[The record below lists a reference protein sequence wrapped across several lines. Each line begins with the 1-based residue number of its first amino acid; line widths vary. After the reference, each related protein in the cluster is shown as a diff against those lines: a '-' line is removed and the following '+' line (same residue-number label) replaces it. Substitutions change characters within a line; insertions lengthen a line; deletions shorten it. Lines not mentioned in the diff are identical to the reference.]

1 MHSNTIATDTLIGSA
16 AAPCSA
22 DPDLFF
28 GGHTEREDGD
38 MGGPTL
44 EVMQRAA
51 RLSEAARTA
60 CLLRCPLAQQRRCA
74 KEALNQDVA
83 YGVWAGVQLPGD
95 LARKVPVLNA
105 QREILRGIAEGT
117 IDPRTHPSNAPLLRA
132 ASDETVPAV
141 AQLRKPRKPSSP
153 GLPTA
158 ATA

>member
-1 MHSNTIATDTLIGSA
+1 MNSNAIAVNTLSDTA

-51 RLSEAARTA
+51 RLSETARTA

-95 LARKVPVLNA
+95 LARKIPVLNA

-117 IDPRTHPSNAPLLRA
+117 IDPRTHPSNASLLRA
-132 ASDETVPAV
+132 ASDGKAPTVT
-141 AQLRKPRKPSSP
+141 QLRPPRNPSSAL
-153 GLPTA
+153 LP
-158 ATA
+158 ATATA

>member
-1 MHSNTIATDTLIGSA
+1 MNSNTIATDTLIVTA

-51 RLSEAARTA
+51 RLSETARTA
-60 CLLRCPLAQQRRCA
+60 CLVRCPLAQQRRCA

-95 LARKVPVLNA
+95 LARKVPVLNS

-117 IDPRTHPSNAPLLRA
+117 IDPRTHPSNASLLRA
-132 ASDETVPAV
+132 ASDETMPTV
-141 AQLRKPRKPSSP
+141 AQLRPSRNPSSP

>member
-1 MHSNTIATDTLIGSA
+1 MHSNTIATDNRGDTA
-16 AAPCSA
+16 TAPCSA

-51 RLSEAARTA
+51 RLSETARTA
-60 CLLRCPLAQQRRCA
+60 CLLHCPRAQQRRCA
-74 KEALNQDVA
+74 REALNQDVA

-95 LARKVPVLNA
+95 LARKIPVLNA

-117 IDPRTHPSNAPLLRA
+117 IDPRTHPSNASLLNTA
-132 ASDETVPAV
+132 GDDTAPAV
-141 AQLRKPRKPSSP
+141 AHLRQPRKPSSP
-153 GLPTA
+153 ALATA

>member
-1 MHSNTIATDTLIGSA
+1 MHSNTIATALLIDTA
-16 AAPCSA
+16 TAPCSS

-74 KEALNQDVA
+74 KEALKQDVT
-83 YGVWAGVQLPGD
+83 YGVWAAVQLPGD

-117 IDPRTHPSNAPLLRA
+117 IDPRTHPSNASLLNA
-132 ASDETVPAV
+132 ASHEAAPTVTHLRQPRTPASQ
-141 AQLRKPRKPSSP
+141 A
-153 GLPTA
+153 LPTA

>member
-1 MHSNTIATDTLIGSA
+1 MHSTNIATETKSTTTA
-16 AAPCSA
+16 PPCSA

-28 GGHTEREDGD
+28 GGHTEREDGN

-51 RLSEAARTA
+51 RLSETARAA

-74 KEALNQDVA
+74 REALHQDVA

-95 LARKVPVLNA
+95 LPRKIPVLNA

-117 IDPRTHPSNAPLLRA
+117 IDPRTHPSNAALLHS
-132 ASDETVPAV
+132 ASDETVPTV
-141 AQLRKPRKPSSP
+141 AQLRKPRKPSPSA
-153 GLPTA
+153 LTTA

>member
-1 MHSNTIATDTLIGSA
+1 MYTNTIASDIRDDTTTV
-16 AAPCSA
+16 PCSA

-51 RLSEAARTA
+51 RLSETARTA

-74 KEALNQDVA
+74 KEALKQDVT

-105 QREILRGIAEGT
+105 QREILRGIAEGA
-117 IDPRTHPSNAPLLRA
+117 IDPRTHPSNASLLNA
-132 ASDETVPAV
+132 ASDETPPTV
-141 AQLRKPRKPSSP
+141 AHLRQPRKPSSSA
-153 GLPTA
+153 LPTA

>member
-1 MHSNTIATDTLIGSA
+1 
-16 AAPCSA
+16 
-22 DPDLFF
+22 
-28 GGHTEREDGD
+28 

-44 EVMQRAA
+44 EMMQRAA
-51 RLSEAARTA
+51 GLSETARTA

-95 LARKVPVLNA
+95 LPRKIPVLNA
-105 QREILRGIAEGT
+105 QREILQGIAEGT

-132 ASDETVPAV
+132 ASDEPVPAV
-141 AQLRKPRKPSSP
+141 AQLRAPRTPSSP
-153 GLPTA
+153 ALPTA

>member
-1 MHSNTIATDTLIGSA
+1 MHSNTIATDTLSGTG

-51 RLSEAARTA
+51 RLSETARTA

-74 KEALNQDVA
+74 KEALHQEIA

-95 LARKVPVLNA
+95 LARKIPVLNA
-105 QREILRGIAEGT
+105 QREILRGIADGT

-141 AQLRKPRKPSSP
+141 AQLRPPRNPSSP
-153 GLPTA
+153 ALRTA

>member
-1 MHSNTIATDTLIGSA
+1 MNSNTIAIDALHDTA
-16 AAPCSA
+16 VAPCSV

-51 RLSEAARTA
+51 RLSETARTA

-95 LARKVPVLNA
+95 LARKIPVLNA
-105 QREILRGIAEGT
+105 QREVLRGIAEGT
-117 IDPRTHPSNAPLLRA
+117 IDPRTHPSNAALLRA
-132 ASDETVPAV
+132 GSDETAPSVT
-141 AQLRKPRKPSSP
+141 QLRRPRNPASRV
-153 GLPTA
+153 LPTA